1 MNSIDWSFS
10 EVLKVVAKEMD
21 KDVLRKLVEAANRP
35 EHEAA
40 ARRVPWAKLRGDTWL
55 NYVMSK
61 TQWSWADLKQ
71 DLGKN
76 RARSHLV
83 DRWRNEEVCPYR
95 VSAQKLDKRVSGSLA
110 LFDLPMWGLL
120 GLGPK
125 TEREIQRLEGL
136 AKSSGPLPD
145 EIGATVGMDN
155 AYRGCYP
162 EVLYGPASLV
172 MEGSLR
178 SFNELILRARRAE
191 AQFNDREHADYIESL
206 YMLFPTIAKISYFA
220 PNAVGLAQAISDLH
234 QRVEWSRMSV
244 GVDWNV
250 ICSAIVGPDGERER
264 EALLLSW
271 IRPNT
276 SGQISPI
283 NRGKFVPA
291 SDSGD
296 PSSVLDD
303 PNKRRDQQRNT

>member
-1 MNSIDWSFS
+1 
-10 EVLKVVAKEMD
+10 MD
-21 KDVLRKLVEAANRP
+21 KDVLRRLVEAANRP

-40 ARRVPWAKLRGDTWL
+40 ERRVPWAKLRGDTWL

-71 DLGKN
+71 ELGKN

-95 VSAQKLDKRVSGSLA
+95 VSAQKLDKRVPGSLA

-172 MEGSLR
+172 MEGSLC

-234 QRVEWSRMSV
+234 HRVEWSRASI

-250 ICSAIVGPDGERER
+250 IRSAI
-264 EALLLSW
+264 EATDSEDTRHELLLGW
-271 IRPNT
+271 IRAGDSNET
-276 SGQISPI
+276 SPI
-283 NRGKFVPA
+283 KRSKITLATNI
-291 SDSGD
+291 GD
-296 PSSVLDD
+296 PSAV
-303 PNKRRDQQRNT
+303 KFTQIG

>member
-1 MNSIDWSFS
+1 MNSIDSTFS
-10 EVLKVVAKEMD
+10 GLRKVVAEEMD

-71 DLGKN
+71 ELGKN

-83 DRWRNEEVCPYR
+83 DRWRNEEVNPYR
-95 VSAQKLDKRVSGSLA
+95 VSAQKLDKRVPGSLA

-120 GLGPK
+120 GPGPK
-125 TEREIQRLEGL
+125 TKREIQRLEEI
-136 AKSSGPLPD
+136 AESSGPLPD
-145 EIGATVGMDN
+145 EIGATVGRDN

-162 EVLYGPASLV
+162 EMLYGSASLV

-178 SFNELILRARRAE
+178 SFNELILRVRRAE
-191 AQFNDREHADYIESL
+191 AHFNDRDHADNIASL
-206 YMLFPTIAKISYFA
+206 YMLFPTIAKLPYFA
-220 PNAVGLAQAISDLH
+220 PSTVGLAQAISDLH
-234 QRVEWSRMSV
+234 HRVEWSRASV

-250 ICSAIVGPDGERER
+250 ICSAINGSSEEADRE
-264 EALLLSW
+264 ELLLAW
-271 IRPNT
+271 IRSGA

-283 NRGKFVPA
+283 NRGNIVSA
-291 SDSGD
+291 SDTGD
-296 PSSVLDD
+296 PSLVLGDLNERSD
-303 PNKRRDQQRNT
+303 